1 MNKLLLLTVLA
12 IVLEGGL
19 MYAMATMGISKSI
32 AIVVSTILSVAYFA
46 LAIWVV
52 RKNNQR

>member
-19 MYAMATMGISKSI
+19 MYAMATMGISKTI
-32 AIVVSTILSVAYFA
+32 AIIISTILSVIYFA

-52 RKNNQR
+52 RKSNQR